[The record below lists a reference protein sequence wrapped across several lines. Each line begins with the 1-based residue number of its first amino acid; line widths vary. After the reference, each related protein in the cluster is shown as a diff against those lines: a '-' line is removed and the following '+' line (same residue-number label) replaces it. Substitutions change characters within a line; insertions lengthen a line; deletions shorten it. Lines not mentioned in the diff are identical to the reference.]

1 MSDRTSRAGRGCV
14 AGAQRRP
21 GPCGPAAGCPRWRQY
36 TDVTPATPPDPS
48 VAPLVTL
55 ADVEA
60 AALRLRGVALRT
72 PLLAFGGP
80 GDRPTVWLKAENLQ
94 PIGAFKI
101 RGAYNALSQ
110 LSPAERAAGVVSHS
124 SGNHAQGVARAAR
137 LLGLRA
143 VIVMPSDAPAIKV
156 AGVRADGAEIEFVGT
171 DNEERI
177 ARADELAR
185 EQGMALVPSFDDAR
199 IVAGQGTLGL
209 EIVEQLRERGVDD
222 GEPLSVLV
230 PIGGGG
236 LSAGVCVAVKGLW
249 PGARVIGVEPELA
262 ADAADSMA
270 AGHIVRW
277 GPELTGRTI
286 ADGMRTSALG
296 RIPFAHLSRLLD
308 GVLTISEDDIR
319 RAMLAAATRAR
330 IVAEPSGATPIA
342 AWLRHRETLPADG
355 HVVLVV
361 SGGNVDPE
369 LYRQLLDEAA
379 ALG

>member
-1 MSDRTSRAGRGCV
+1 VIDEAGSSR
-14 AGAQRRP
+14 
-21 GPCGPAAGCPRWRQY
+21 PAVPE
-36 TDVTPATPPDPS
+36 
-48 VAPLVTL
+48 VTL

-60 AALRLRGVALRT
+60 AAVRLRGVALRT
-72 PLLAFGGP
+72 PLLAFDDPGLGAGAPDHQPGP
-80 GDRPTVWLKAENLQ
+80 SVWLKAENLQ

-101 RGAYNALSQ
+101 RGAYNALAQ
-110 LSPAERAAGVVSHS
+110 LSPEERAAGVVSHS

-137 LLGLRA
+137 LLGMRA

-185 EQGMALVPSFDDAR
+185 Q
-199 IVAGQGTLGL
+199 QGTLGL
-209 EIVEQLRERGVDD
+209 EIVEQLAELGAQPD
-222 GEPLSVLV
+222 EPLTVLV

-236 LSAGVCVAVKGLW
+236 LSAGVCVAVKGLR
-249 PGARVIGVEPELA
+249 PEARVIGVEPELA
-262 ADAADSMA
+262 ADAADSMRE
-270 AGHIVRW
+270 GRIVRW

-286 ADGMRTSALG
+286 ADGMRTSAVG
-296 RIPFAHLSRLLD
+296 RIPFAHLQRLLEA
-308 GVLTISEDDIR
+308 VLTVSEDDIKV
-319 RAMLAAATRAR
+319 AMLAAATRAR

-342 AWLRHRETLPADG
+342 AWLRHRAALPRSG

-369 LYRQLLDEAA
+369 QYRQLLAEAS
-379 ALG
+379 ALV

>member
-1 MSDRTSRAGRGCV
+1 
-14 AGAQRRP
+14 
-21 GPCGPAAGCPRWRQY
+21 
-36 TDVTPATPPDPS
+36 VTLATPPDP
-48 VAPLVTL
+48 AATPLVTL

-72 PLLAFGGP
+72 PLLAFSAP
-80 GDRPTVWLKAENLQ
+80 GDRPMVWLKAENLQ

-101 RGAYNALSQ
+101 RGAYNALAQ
-110 LSPAERAAGVVSHS
+110 LTPAERAAGVVSHS

-177 ARADELAR
+177 ARADELAQR
-185 EQGMALVPSFDDAR
+185 QGMALVPSFDDAR

-209 EIVEQLRERGVDD
+209 EIVEQLRELGVGD
-222 GEPLSVLV
+222 GESLTVLV

-236 LSAGVCVAVKGLW
+236 LSAGVCVAVKGLRAD
-249 PGARVIGVEPELA
+249 ARVVGVEPALA

-270 AGHIVRW
+270 AGHVVRW
-277 GPELTGRTI
+277 GADLTGRTI

-308 GVLTISEDDIR
+308 GVLTVSEDDIK

-330 IVAEPSGATPIA
+330 VVAEPSGATPIA
-342 AWLRHRETLPADG
+342 AWLHHRESLPADG
-355 HVVLVV
+355 HIVLVV
-361 SGGNVDPE
+361 SGGNVDPD
-369 LYRQLLDEAA
+369 LYRQILVEAA

>member
-1 MSDRTSRAGRGCV
+1 V
-14 AGAQRRP
+14 
-21 GPCGPAAGCPRWRQY
+21 
-36 TDVTPATPPDPS
+36 TDGLDPS
-48 VAPLVTL
+48 RPDGPQVTL

-60 AALRLRGVALRT
+60 AAERLRGVALRT
-72 PLLAFGGP
+72 PLLAFGPLAEAGAP
-80 GDRPTVWLKAENLQ
+80 AVWLKAENLQ

-101 RGAYNALSQ
+101 RGAYNALAQ
-110 LSPAERAAGVVSHS
+110 LSPEERAAGVVSHS

-137 LLGLRA
+137 LLGMRA

-156 AGVRADGAEIEFVGT
+156 AGVRADGAQIEFVGT

-177 ARADELAR
+177 ARADELAAR
-185 EQGMALVPSFDDAR
+185 HGMALVPSFDDAR

-209 EIVEQLRERGVDD
+209 EIVEQLAEMGARPD
-222 GEPLSVLV
+222 EPLTVIV

-236 LSAGVCVAVKGLW
+236 LSAGVCVAVKGLR
-249 PGARVIGVEPELA
+249 PDATVIGVEPELA
-262 ADAADSMA
+262 ADAADSLRE
-270 AGHIVRW
+270 GRIVRW

-308 GVLTISEDDIR
+308 GVLTVSEDDIR
-319 RAMLAAATRAR
+319 VAMLAAATQAR

-342 AWLRHRETLPADG
+342 AWLRHGGSVGAIG

-369 LYRQLLDEAA
+369 LYRQLLADAA
-379 ALG
+379 DRS